1 MSELINYDKTRSA
14 PRIAY
19 ASAGSGE
26 ESIFFL
32 HGIGGNK
39 TNWSE
44 QLRFFSQHG
53 YRAIAWDLRGYGDS
67 DDYAGEFL
75 FEEISADL
83 VRLMDELR
91 VKKAHFVGLSMGGRI
106 LMDFASSHSNR
117 IQSLSICAA
126 FPSFGKALSDEQRH
140 DYIRLR
146 KQPLLSGRSFA
157 ELAPDLVSS
166 LLGPTASEA
175 MYNTLYES
183 ICQLRKDS
191 YLKALEAAV
200 FFDRSKEIQ
209 GIQSPTLLLYGE
221 HDHLTPPEM
230 GLKVKALM
238 PHAQM
243 SVLAA
248 CGHLINLEASDA
260 FNQIVYQFIKTGH
273 IDESIN

>member
-1 MSELINYDKTRSA
+1 MSELIHYDKTRSA

-19 ASAGSGE
+19 ASCGTGE
-26 ESIFFL
+26 ETIFFL

-44 QLRFFSQHG
+44 QLQFFAQQG
-53 YRAIAWDLRGYGDS
+53 YRAIAWDIRGYGDS
-67 DDYAGEFL
+67 DDYTGEFL

-83 VRLMDELR
+83 IRLMDELGIE
-91 VKKAHFVGLSMGGRI
+91 KAHFLGLSMGGRI
-106 LMDFASSHSNR
+106 LMDFGSRYAAR
-117 IQSLSICAA
+117 VQSLIICAA

-157 ELAPDLVSS
+157 ELAPELVSS
-166 LLGPTASEA
+166 LLGPTASDA

-191 YLKALEAAV
+191 YLKALEAAA

-209 GIQSPTLLLYGE
+209 SIQNPTLLIYGE

-230 GLKVKALM
+230 GIKVKALM

-243 SVLAA
+243 SVLAD
-248 CGHLINLEASDA
+248 CGHLVNLEASDA
-260 FNQIVYQFIKTGH
+260 FNQVVYQFIKTGH
-273 IDESIN
+273 IDEPIN